1 MSSTDNTMRITGEE
15 VEEATIK
22 AMLIKVYKA
31 LEGKGYNPI
40 NQITGYLLSGDPAY
54 ITSYG
59 NARALINQID
69 RDEIIRHLV
78 RGYLK

>member
-1 MSSTDNTMRITGEE
+1 MNSVDNTMRITGEE

-22 AMLIKVYKA
+22 AMLTKVYKA
-31 LEGKGYNPI
+31 LKDKGYNPI
-40 NQITGYLLSGDPAY
+40 NQIAGYLLSGDPAY
-54 ITSYG
+54 ITSYC

-78 RGYLK
+78 RGYLR

>member
-1 MSSTDNTMRITGEE
+1 MSLVDNTTRITGEE

-22 AMLIKVYKA
+22 AMLIKVYEA
-31 LEGKGYNPI
+31 LKDKGYNPI

-59 NARALINQID
+59 NARALISQID

-78 RGYLK
+78 RGYLR